1 MSNLHPDRIKIIAF
15 DADDTLW
22 RNETIF
28 VDTEAEIKKVLASY
42 VPDVAV
48 FDQKLLDYER
58 KNLRL
63 FGYGIKGFM
72 LSVIETSIELTE
84 GLIRGSDVQRIIDLG
99 KQMLEHPVHLLDGV
113 EETIR
118 HLDDYFRL
126 MVITKGDLFD
136 QENKL
141 ARSGIG
147 ELFEMAEIVS
157 EKDPATYR
165 RVFARYGIDPAEVLM
180 VGNSVKSDILP
191 TLAVGAQAIHIPF
204 ETTWELER
212 VEPSAE
218 DEFLVLTSI
227 RELTQ
232 LLNVPV

>member
-1 MSNLHPDRIKIIAF
+1 MLDPKKINVIAF

-28 VDTEAEIKKVLASY
+28 VDTEAEIKQILAPY
-42 VPDVAV
+42 LPDVAV

-84 GLIRGSDVQRIIDLG
+84 GLIGGTDVQRIIELG
-99 KQMLEHPVHLLDGV
+99 KRMLEHPVHLLDGV

-118 HLDDYFRL
+118 HLDDYYRL

-147 ELFEMAEIVS
+147 DLFEVVEIVS
-157 EKDPATYR
+157 EKNPDTYR
-165 RVFARYGIDPAEVLM
+165 RVFARSGIDPTEVLM

-191 TLAVGAQAIHIPF
+191 TLAVGAQAVHIPF

-212 VEPSAE
+212 VEPSAAHR
-218 DEFLVLTSI
+218 FPVLQSV
-227 RELTQ
+227 RELTR